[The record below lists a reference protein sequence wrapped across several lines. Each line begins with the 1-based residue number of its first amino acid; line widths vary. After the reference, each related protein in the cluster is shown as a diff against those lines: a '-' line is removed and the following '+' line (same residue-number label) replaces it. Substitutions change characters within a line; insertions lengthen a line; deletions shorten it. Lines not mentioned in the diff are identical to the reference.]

1 MNEKSFHRAFHLR
14 VFGERNMLL
23 KASPET
29 SGVFQKTSDEIKKTS
44 DEFLKTSRR
53 VSNTFLLL
61 FRLFSGV
68 FTFYSR
74 MILSIN
80 KQNDT
85 DRNAIIYKVTGKY
98 K

>member
-44 DEFLKTSRR
+44 DEIKKTSDEFLKTSRR
-53 VSNTFLLL
+53 VSSTFLLL

-68 FTFYSR
+68 
-74 MILSIN
+74 LPSIP
-80 KQNDT
+80 
-85 DRNAIIYKVTGKY
+85 A
-98 K
+98 

>member
-53 VSNTFLLL
+53 VSSTFLLP
-61 FRLFSGV
+61 FRLFLGV

-74 MILSIN
+74 MIPSVN
-80 KQNDT
+80 KRSDT
-85 DRNAIIYKVTGKY
+85 DRNAIIYKVTGRDR
-98 K
+98 